1 LIGLISSLTITQESK
16 NILVTSQDVLTVHS
30 IWRLNFLE
38 NCRIK
43 MQIGADNCSM
53 NIKELSQEE
62 KDVI

>member
-38 NCRIK
+38 NYRIK